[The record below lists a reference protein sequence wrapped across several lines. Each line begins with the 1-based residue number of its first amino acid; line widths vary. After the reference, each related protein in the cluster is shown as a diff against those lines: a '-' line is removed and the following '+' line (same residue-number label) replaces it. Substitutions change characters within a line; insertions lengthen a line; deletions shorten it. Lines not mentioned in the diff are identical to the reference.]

1 MIESGI
7 EVIKTAFE
15 RATGEGRYITLY
27 IFTLILA
34 CLYMKEKKQK
44 TFIVNYGVVSI
55 LIIFNP
61 IVSYILS
68 EFINLGSNVYWR
80 TFWCIP
86 LGVTIAYIF
95 TDIVFSKESKIKRII
110 LIISF
115 IFLIIYSGTL
125 IYTKEVFQKVNNWY
139 KIPDDE
145 LLAINIILNQQQG
158 EETKIF
164 VPTEM
169 IAHVRQIDTSIE
181 IAYNRNPSGDYSKI
195 DVLTYLNE
203 NKFEEAL
210 NKLKEKK
217 CEYLVWYKNE
227 ELDKNG
233 NFKKVG
239 ETLNYNIYKI
249 M

>member
-27 IFTLILA
+27 IFALILA

-44 TFIVNYGVVSI
+44 TFIVNYGIVSI

-61 IVSYILS
+61 VVAFILS
-68 EFINLGSNVYWR
+68 KFINLGSNVYWR
-80 TFWCIP
+80 VFWCIP
-86 LGVTIAYIF
+86 LGITIAYIF
-95 TDIVFSKESKIKRII
+95 TQIVFSKDAKWKKAT

-125 IYTKEVFQKVNNWY
+125 IYTEEVFQKVNNWY

-145 LLAINIILNQQQG
+145 LLAINIILNEEQG
-158 EETKIF
+158 EKTKIF

-169 IAHVRQIDTSIE
+169 IAHVRQIDTSIQ
-181 IAYNRNPSGDYSKI
+181 IAYNREPAGGYSGI
-195 DVLTYLNE
+195 LPLTYLKE
-203 NKFEEAL
+203 NKFEEAI
-210 NKLKEKK
+210 NELKEQK

-227 ELDKNG
+227 ELDKNQ
-233 NFKKVG
+233 KLEKTG
-239 ETLNYNIYKI
+239 ETLNYYIFKI